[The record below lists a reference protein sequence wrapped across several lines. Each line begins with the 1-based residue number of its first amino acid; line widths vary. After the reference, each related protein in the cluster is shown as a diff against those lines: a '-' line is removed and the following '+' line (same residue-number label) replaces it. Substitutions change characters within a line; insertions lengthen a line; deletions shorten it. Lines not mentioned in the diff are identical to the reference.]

1 MLQKRT
7 QRGLPKL
14 RKSLRTL
21 GKTLSVEET
30 EANTQEEE
38 ANAGSKC
45 RLLCLEAG
53 PGDQRAGR
61 GMGGAEW
68 RKVTQRNVTMWLGGV
83 SC

>member
-1 MLQKRT
+1 MPQKRT

-30 EANTQEEE
+30 EANTQEGE

-45 RLLCLEAG
+45 GLLCLGARLG
-53 PGDQRAGR
+53 GQRARR
-61 GMGGAEW
+61 GIGGAEW
-68 RKVTQRNVTMWLGGV
+68 RKVTRRNVTTWLGGV

>member
-7 QRGLPKL
+7 QRDLPKL

-30 EANTQEEE
+30 EANTQEGE

-53 PGDQRAGR
+53 LGDQ
-61 GMGGAEW
+61 
-68 RKVTQRNVTMWLGGV
+68 
-83 SC
+83 